1 MTGSAT
7 GSMGAVQH
15 DPEKPDQRS
24 RPAWGAVISLAL
36 GTFGLVTAEFLPAS
50 VLTPLAHDLGI
61 TEGAAGQTM
70 TATAIAAA
78 ISAPTMAI
86 ITKRLDRRIVLCAM
100 MLLQI
105 LSNLLAEVARSLPV
119 FLAARVVLGIA
130 LGGFWSISASL
141 AMRLVPNHLLPRAMS
156 IILTGVSVAV
166 VCAPPIGAYVGDI
179 WGWRAPF
186 MITAVVNAITLLV
199 QLVTM
204 PTLPPVEM
212 AGCRSLLDVAKKP
225 TIKVALLVIVL
236 VASGHFAS
244 FTYIRAFLEKVPAL
258 NIEMI
263 SLLLL
268 VSGIGGFFGNLAGA
282 FLAPHSLK
290 AVAALPS
297 LLMAIAAIS
306 LLMLGPSAWAWAIA
320 IVIWSFAF
328 GAVPVGLQTWT
339 VLRAVPEQA
348 ESAGVLMT
356 STFQVAIAAGAIFG
370 GLLVK
375 NAGVT
380 SVLAYSAGATFL
392 AALTVFLLG
401 PKRANLIS

>member
-1 MTGSAT
+1 MTGSTT
-7 GSMGAVQH
+7 GFMGAVPQ

-50 VLTPLAHDLGI
+50 VLTRLAHDLGI
-61 TEGAAGQTM
+61 TEGVAGQTM

-86 ITKRLDRRIVLCAM
+86 ITKRLDRRIVLWAM

-105 LSNLLAEVARSLPV
+105 LSNILAEVAWSPTV

-156 IILTGVSVAV
+156 IILGGVSVAL
-166 VCAPPIGAYVGDI
+166 VCAPPIGAYLGHI
-179 WGWRAPF
+179 WGWQAPF
-186 MITAVVNAITLLV
+186 MITAVVNAVTLLV

-212 AGCRSLLDVAKKP
+212 AGFRSLLDVAKNP
-225 TIKVALLVIVL
+225 TIKVALLVVLL

-244 FTYIRAFLEKVPAL
+244 FTYIRAFLGTNPEL
-258 NIEMI
+258 DIEEI

-268 VSGIGGFFGNLAGA
+268 VSGISGFFGSLAGA
-282 FLAPHSLK
+282 FLAKHSLK

-306 LLMLGPSAWAWAIA
+306 LLMLGASTFASAIA
-320 IVIWSFAF
+320 VSVWGFAF
-328 GAVPVGLQTWT
+328 GAVPVGLQTWM

-356 STFQVAIAAGAIFG
+356 SAFQVAIAAGAIFG
-370 GLLVK
+370 GLLVD
-375 NAGVT
+375 ASGVT
-380 SVLAYSAGATFL
+380 SVFAYTAIATLL
-392 AALTVFLLG
+392 AALTVFLFG
-401 PKRANLIS
+401 PKRAT

>member
-1 MTGSAT
+1 MTESAT
-7 GSMGAVQH
+7 GFLEAVPH
-15 DPEKPDQRS
+15 DPKKPDERS

-50 VLTPLAHDLGI
+50 VLTPLARDLGI

-86 ITKRLDRRIVLCAM
+86 ITKRLDRRIVLWAM

-105 LSNLLAEVARSLPV
+105 LSNLLAEVAWSLPV
-119 FLAARVVLGIA
+119 FLAARVVFGIA
-130 LGGFWSISASL
+130 LGGFWSISASV

-166 VCAPPIGAYVGDI
+166 VCAPPIGAYVSDI
-179 WGWRAPF
+179 WGWREPF
-186 MITAVVNAITLLV
+186 MITAVVNAVTLLV

-212 AGCRSLLDVAKKP
+212 AGFRSLLDVAKKP

-244 FTYIRAFLEKVPAL
+244 FTYIRAVLERIPAL
-258 NIEMI
+258 DSKTIPLV
-263 SLLLL
+263 LLA
-268 VSGIGGFFGNLAGA
+268 SGIGGIFGNLAGA
-282 FLAPHSLK
+282 FLAQHSLK

-306 LLMLGPSAWAWAIA
+306 LLMLGASAWASAIA
-320 IVIWSFAF
+320 IVVWSFAF
-328 GAVPVGLQTWT
+328 GAVPVGLQTWM
-339 VLRAVPEQA
+339 VLRAVPGQA
-348 ESAGVLMT
+348 ESAGVLT
-356 STFQVAIAAGAIFG
+356 AATFQVAIAAGAIFG

-375 NAGVT
+375 YAGVH
-380 SVLAYSAGATFL
+380 SVFAYSAVATFL

-401 PKRANLIS
+401 PKRAT

>member
-1 MTGSAT
+1 MTESAT
-7 GSMGAVQH
+7 GFLEAVPH
-15 DPEKPDQRS
+15 DPKKPDERS

-50 VLTPLAHDLGI
+50 VLTLLAHDLGI

-86 ITKRLDRRIVLCAM
+86 ITKRLDRRIVLWAM

-105 LSNLLAEVARSLPV
+105 LSNLLAEVAWSLPV
-119 FLAARVVLGIA
+119 FLAARVVFGIA
-130 LGGFWSISASL
+130 LGGFWSISASV

-166 VCAPPIGAYVGDI
+166 VCAPPIGAYVSDI
-179 WGWRAPF
+179 WGWREPF
-186 MITAVVNAITLLV
+186 MITAVVNAVTLLV

-212 AGCRSLLDVAKKP
+212 AGFRSLLDVAKKP
-225 TIKVALLVIVL
+225 TVKVALLVIVL

-244 FTYIRAFLEKVPAL
+244 FTYIRAVLERIPAL
-258 NIEMI
+258 DSKTIPLV
-263 SLLLL
+263 LLA
-268 VSGIGGFFGNLAGA
+268 SGIGGIFGNLAGA
-282 FLAPHSLK
+282 FLAQHSLK

-297 LLMAIAAIS
+297 LLMAIAAVS
-306 LLMLGPSAWAWAIA
+306 LLMLGASAWASAIA
-320 IVIWSFAF
+320 IVVWSFAF
-328 GAVPVGLQTWT
+328 GAVPVGLQTWM
-339 VLRAVPEQA
+339 VLRAVPGQA
-348 ESAGVLMT
+348 ESAGVLT
-356 STFQVAIAAGAIFG
+356 AATFQVAIAAGAIFG

-375 NAGVT
+375 YAGVH
-380 SVLAYSAGATFL
+380 SVFAYSAVATFL

-401 PKRANLIS
+401 PKRAT